1 MPSCLNIQIAWL
13 RLLVL
18 IRRVRFDVC
27 THVNY
32 WITKFQL
39 KLNFCWYCYLWTY
52 SVCLSSKITL
62 LIMVISLQ
70 YHSRKLKQ
78 YSSASFL
85 HIKRILTSEFI
96 SRLQSTVILW
106 YGERY
111 KILKTIILCIKNDNT
126 KKYFFKKVM
135 SRSHLDEINSKPI

>member
-1 MPSCLNIQIAWL
+1 MPSYLTIQIAWL

-27 THVNY
+27 TYVNY

-39 KLNFCWYCYLWTY
+39 KLNFCCWYCYLWTH

-62 LIMVISLQ
+62 FKIWLFLYNTLVV
-70 YHSRKLKQ
+70 KLKQ

-96 SRLQSTVILW
+96 SRLQCTGILW
-106 YGERY
+106 YGERS
-111 KILKTIILCIKNDNT
+111 KIPKIIILYIKNDKT
-126 KKYFFKKVM
+126 KKYFFQK
-135 SRSHLDEINSKPI
+135 SHE

>member
-1 MPSCLNIQIAWL
+1 MPSYLIFKSRDYVYLCSYA
-13 RLLVL
+13 VL
-18 IRRVRFDVC
+18 ELTC
-27 THVNY
+27 TCELY

-39 KLNFCWYCYLWTY
+39 KLNFCCWYCYLWTY

-78 YSSASFL
+78 YSNASFL

-96 SRLQSTVILW
+96 SRLQRTVILW
-106 YGERY
+106 YGERS
-111 KILKTIILCIKNDNT
+111 KKKNT
-126 KKYFFKKVM
+126 KDHYFVHKKWQNK
-135 SRSHLDEINSKPI
+135 EIFFSMKSWVDPTKMK

>member
-1 MPSCLNIQIAWL
+1 MPSYLNIQIAWL

-39 KLNFCWYCYLWTY
+39 KLNFCCWYCYLWTY

-78 YSSASFL
+78 YSNASFL

-96 SRLQSTVILW
+96 SRLQRTVILW

-111 KILKTIILCIKNDNT
+111 KIPKIIILCIKNDKT

-135 SRSHLDEINSKPI
+135 SRSH